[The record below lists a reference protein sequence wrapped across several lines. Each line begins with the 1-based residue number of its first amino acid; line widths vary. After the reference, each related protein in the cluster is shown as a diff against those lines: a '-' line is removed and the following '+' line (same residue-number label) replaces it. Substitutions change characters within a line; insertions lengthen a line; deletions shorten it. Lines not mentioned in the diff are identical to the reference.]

1 MRPTTRSR
9 ENTRGRLMDAALE
22 VFAEV
27 GLDGASVEA
36 VCERAGFT
44 RGAFYSN
51 FASKN
56 ELFLALVARLAE
68 GKLEEVESRVHELE
82 AGEVP
87 PDPTELVRRVVGLS
101 LDDMDPALVSE
112 IRAQALRDPQMAAA
126 YLAWQDGLIARIAEI
141 VSGLVDVYGLRL
153 RLPAEEVARLFVEVA
168 DDTSARAALLGLG
181 KEEAGEMLHG
191 RAERLATALV
201 DPPLS

>member
-1 MRPTTRSR
+1 MRPATRSR

-68 GKLEEVESRVHELE
+68 AKLEEVESRVHGLE
-82 AGEVP
+82 AGHVTPE
-87 PDPTELVRRVVGLS
+87 PTELVRRIVGLS

-126 YLAWQDGLIARIAEI
+126 YLAWQDGLIARTAEI

-153 RLPAEEVARLFVEVA
+153 RLPADEVARLFVEIA

-181 KEEAGEMLHG
+181 KKEAAEMLNG